1 MQRNPRH
8 QRPAASA
15 RPSPSPPSHRLCH
28 RLCKYVDFAHGCAAR
43 SLVVA
48 FDPDGAIEGVVPA
61 TRRDSAE
68 DATRRDGAEAA
79 TRQGGADA
87 ALSGIGDVSAL
98 ISVLLTYGVSLD
110 RIAEALP
117 RDAAGAPSSE
127 APLAHALVAFLGRVE
142 AAEGAVVRSRYIAS
156 EVARRSAV
164 DGELAR

>member
-1 MQRNPRH
+1 MKRKARN

-15 RPSPSPPSHRLCH
+15 SLPSH
-28 RLCKYVDFAHGCAAR
+28 RLCKYVDFAHGGAAR

-48 FDPDGAIEGVVPA
+48 FDPDGTIEGVVPA
-61 TRRDSAE
+61 A
-68 DATRRDGAEAA
+68 
-79 TRQGGADA
+79 RQGGAEG
-87 ALSGIGDVSAL
+87 ALGGIGAEGALGGIGAEGALGGIGDISAL
-98 ISVLLTYGVSLD
+98 VSVLLTYGVSLD

-117 RDAAGAPSSE
+117 GDAAGSPSSE

>member
-1 MQRNPRH
+1 MKRKARN

-15 RPSPSPPSHRLCH
+15 SLPSH
-28 RLCKYVDFAHGCAAR
+28 RLCKYVDFAHGGAAR

-48 FDPDGAIEGVVPA
+48 FDPDGTIEGVVPA
-61 TRRDSAE
+61 A
-68 DATRRDGAEAA
+68 
-79 TRQGGADA
+79 RQGGADA
-87 ALSGIGDVSAL
+87 ALGGIGAEGALGGIGDISAL
-98 ISVLLTYGVSLD
+98 VSVLLTYGVSLD

-117 RDAAGAPSSE
+117 GDAAGSPSSE
-127 APLAHALVAFLGRVE
+127 APLAHALVAFLERVE